1 MQSPDLLYLSA
12 DFLFSSLELKL
23 TQVISVIAGTTFL
36 SSSLSFFHRLAT
48 VTSIC
53 RSLYE
58 ISVKI
63 GNAVMGLITSETTD
77 QLIMRDMASQEH
89 QLAKAVITEHTQMP
103 NSIMPTGLMHN
114 LFVKEFAPLL
124 DYIVGLPTKK

>member
-23 TQVISVIAGTTFL
+23 TQAISVTAKTTFF
-36 SSSLSFFHRLAT
+36 SSSLSLFHRLAT

-53 RSLYE
+53 RSLSE

>member
-1 MQSPDLLYLSA
+1 
-12 DFLFSSLELKL
+12 
-23 TQVISVIAGTTFL
+23 
-36 SSSLSFFHRLAT
+36 
-48 VTSIC
+48 
-53 RSLYE
+53 
-58 ISVKI
+58 
-63 GNAVMGLITSETTD
+63 MGFITSETTD
-77 QLIMRDMASQEH
+77 QLTMRDMASQEH